1 MFVKHIFLNI
11 VCHKKKLNYAD
22 LFNQF
27 ETNKKKISNLHS
39 PAFASPKSPTHR
51 QNNGSWTL
59 NSTSCTYWYSYY
71 VKQRDRNTST
81 EHEFAQQKSPI
92 VLKNKSFTSK
102 RHSRAKENFLCL
114 VKISRCLYLMWKT
127 LKSNYKD
134 GLIIHSTSIISDKVT
149 FFSLST
155 FSSMAKRYKI
165 SHLNFEKSVPFS
177 LNEVVI
183 LE

>member
-1 MFVKHIFLNI
+1 M
-11 VCHKKKLNYAD
+11 
-22 LFNQF
+22 FNQF

-51 QNNGSWTL
+51 KNNGSWTL

-71 VKQRDRNTST
+71 VKQRDRKTST

-92 VLKNKSFTSK
+92 VLKNKFFTSK

-165 SHLNFEKSVPFS
+165 SHLNFEKAVPFS